1 MFVNYTECNV
11 ENLFERVEKIDMYVE
26 NSVESVENYPIYLK
40 IMVKYFS
47 TEIKIWIN
55 YKLFNNNLY
64 FC

>member
-11 ENLFERVEKIDMYVE
+11 ENLFERVEKIDMHVE

-47 TEIKIWIN
+47 TEIKI
-55 YKLFNNNLY
+55 
-64 FC
+64 